1 MKNCVVLEET
11 SVHDE
16 QYKWKT
22 PLDIGNTN
30 VEKTR
35 AIDFYDEIKK
45 DRRTC
50 FKIFNIRPTEIWLTV
65 SGEINDKHKT
75 WKGMSDVQVKHY
87 VKNVRSKD
95 NGTGILRSLECTPLL
110 MVQDYSFFFFTI

>member
-1 MKNCVVLEET
+1 MNNCVVLEET

-16 QYKWKT
+16 QYKWKI

-45 DRRTC
+45 TEERALNIYYSTNRNMVNSFRR
-50 FKIFNIRPTEIWLTV
+50 
-65 SGEINDKHKT
+65 DKRQT
-75 WKGMSDVQVKHY
+75 
-87 VKNVRSKD
+87 
-95 NGTGILRSLECTPLL
+95 
-110 MVQDYSFFFFTI
+110 